1 MIKHPTNNNDL
12 VSDPIWF
19 TYHPRKILLSN
30 RIQNMYH
37 NKARMNDDN
46 LVLDE
51 HEIHIKYPIHTSYCI
66 SIFTYKNY
74 EQDINKTRL

>member
-51 HEIHIKYPIHTSYCI
+51 H
-66 SIFTYKNY
+66 
-74 EQDINKTRL
+74 